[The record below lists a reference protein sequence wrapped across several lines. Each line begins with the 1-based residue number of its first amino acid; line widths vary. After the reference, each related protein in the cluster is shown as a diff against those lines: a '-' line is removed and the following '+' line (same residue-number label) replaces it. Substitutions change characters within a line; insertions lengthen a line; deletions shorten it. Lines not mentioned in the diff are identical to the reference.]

1 MKVREFILK
10 NPKKPTISLK
20 AFMFK
25 KCILFK
31 MHTAC
36 NTINKYNS
44 LVDFYELRKMS
55 NSNRRNFAPEEDNI
69 WMILIFEFKTFIL
82 FV

>member
-1 MKVREFILK
+1 
-10 NPKKPTISLK
+10 
-20 AFMFK
+20 
-25 KCILFK
+25 
-31 MHTAC
+31 MHTTY

-55 NSNRRNFAPEEDNI
+55 NRNRRNFAPEEDNI